1 MQNQQFAPSKPFADI
16 LARIAAIGPFLP
28 GSVRKTSD
36 KRRNAAGEPVVYEGQ
51 PLFNFRGKDVRI
63 PKAAYEEVKRRT
75 ENYKAFQAL
84 VAEFEEAAVRAWLP
98 KGSKKTAGRSR

>member
-1 MQNQQFAPSKPFADI
+1 MQNTQAGPKPFSDI

-36 KRRNAAGEPVVYEGQ
+36 KRKNAAGETIVYEGQ

-63 PKAAYEEVKRRT
+63 PKAAYAEVKQRT
-75 ENYKAFQAL
+75 ENYRRFQAL
-84 VAEFEEAAVRAWLP
+84 VAEFEEAAVSAWLP
-98 KGSKKTAGRSR
+98 KGAKKKTGRSR